1 MIGYGITASSVP
13 DILRVFMFY
22 ESRPKEHGLRHDPF
36 KALIVP
42 RPIGWISTVSQEGI
56 PNLAP
61 YSFFNAVSTDPN
73 IVMFASAGRKDSQI
87 NAETTGEFVCN
98 LAGWDQRDGMNA
110 SSATVGPEVDEFV
123 LAGLAALPSNIVKPP
138 RVAGAPAHLECIYL
152 QTVPMVARDGSHVY
166 DVVFGEV
173 VGIHIDDRFII
184 DGMVDTAAMKP
195 LARMGYQDYAVVEDV
210 ITLKRPG

>member
-1 MIGYGITASSVP
+1 
-13 DILRVFMFY
+13 MFY

-42 RPIGWISTVSQEGI
+42 RPIGWISTLSEDGVL
-56 PNLAP
+56 NLAP
-61 YSFFNAVSTDPN
+61 YSFFNGVSTDPN
-73 IVMFASAGRKDSQI
+73 IVMFASAGRKDSLV
-87 NAETTGEFVCN
+87 NVEATGEFVCN
-98 LAGWDQRDGMNA
+98 LASWDQRDQMNT
-110 SSATVGPEVDEFV
+110 SSATVGPEVDEFE
-123 LAGLAALPSNIVKPP
+123 LAGLATLPSEIVKPP
-138 RVAGAPAHLECIYL
+138 RVAGAPAHFECVYL

-195 LARMGYQDYAVVEDV
+195 IARLGYHDYAVVDEV
-210 ITLKRPG
+210 FSLKRPG